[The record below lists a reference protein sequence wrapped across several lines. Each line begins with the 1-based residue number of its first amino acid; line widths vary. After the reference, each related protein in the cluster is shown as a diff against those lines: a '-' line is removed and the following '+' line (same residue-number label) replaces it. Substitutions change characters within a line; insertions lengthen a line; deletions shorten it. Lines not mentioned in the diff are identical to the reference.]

1 MKYFTQDFDALRVV
15 NFFPQGNRNKLKHK
29 TKLKSKELD
38 RGVCYS
44 TSISFK
50 KTFKKKDA
58 MKTFNVQASKLVML
72 QFQTLRFNIHG
83 RFKDFSFRWMLSRF

>member
-38 RGVCYS
+38 QGGV
-44 TSISFK
+44 
-50 KTFKKKDA
+50 
-58 MKTFNVQASKLVML
+58 L
-72 QFQTLRFNIHG
+72 FNIY
-83 RFKDFSFRWMLSRF
+83 FIQKNF